1 MLFYFIKHF
10 INEDH
15 LSFWYF
21 LSLFDESAHEI
32 DNMFLNKENEA
43 VIFYDQFFYGPFKCF
58 NINGAKTA

>member
-21 LSLFDESAHEI
+21 LSLFDETVENQNTFPFGDTKESNLLSSA
-32 DNMFLNKENEA
+32 NS
-43 VIFYDQFFYGPFKCF
+43 
-58 NINGAKTA
+58 